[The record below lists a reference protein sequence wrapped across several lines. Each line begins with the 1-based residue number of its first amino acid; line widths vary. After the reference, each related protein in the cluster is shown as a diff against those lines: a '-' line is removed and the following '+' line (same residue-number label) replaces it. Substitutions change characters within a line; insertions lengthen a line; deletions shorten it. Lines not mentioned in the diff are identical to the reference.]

1 MSNSDS
7 VFVKYKPLLGMM
19 SILFKFRFLFFAV
32 YLLALFYG
40 LFSSNLPTGMITSSD
55 KLMHLVAFIGLGL
68 ISRFTFIRSAGL
80 LVWSVLFVSAPILEY
95 LQPILAPQRVFSF
108 LDIVANLAGITLAL
122 IIWLCVGRYFMR
134 LVKNVGVK
142 YSR

>member
-7 VFVKYKPLLGMM
+7 VLIKHKPLLGMM
-19 SILFKFRFLFFAV
+19 SILFRYRFLFFTV

-40 LFSSNLPTGMITSSD
+40 LFSSDLPTGMITSSD
-55 KLMHLVAFIGLGL
+55 KLMHLMAFVGLGL

-108 LDIVANLAGITLAL
+108 LDIVANLAGILLAL
-122 IIWLCVGRYFMR
+122 IIWLLVGNYFMSLANR
-134 LVKNVGVK
+134 LGVKNSG
-142 YSR
+142 